1 MRLFVGVEINAQ
13 VVERIGE
20 CLDQLRRRVAQSAP
34 RARISWVPP
43 DRLHV
48 TVRFIGEASD
58 NEAREIATSL
68 SPTFPVDPFEAIVT
82 GIGAFPPHGP
92 PRVLWAGIEAGVE
105 PFVAL
110 EREVTARLDACGIP
124 SEERPYRPHVTIA
137 RVREP
142 AGLRSRALL
151 DEFHDRAF
159 GASSVET
166 ITLFQSRLSPKGSVY
181 VPLQSTHLRRASSH
195 ERVN

>member
-1 MRLFVGVEINAQ
+1 VL
-13 VVERIGE
+13 
-20 CLDQLRRRVAQSAP
+20 
-34 RARISWVPP
+34 P

-58 NEAREIATSL
+58 SQAKEIATSL
-68 SPTFPVDPFEAIVT
+68 SPMLPLDPFEAIFT

-92 PRVLWAGIEAGVE
+92 PRVLWAGIAGGVE
-105 PFVAL
+105 QFVAL
-110 EREVTARLDACGIP
+110 EREVTVRLEACGIP
-124 SEERPYRPHVTIA
+124 SEERPYRPHVTIG

-142 AGLRSRALL
+142 AGLRTRSLL
-151 DEFHDRAF
+151 DEFHARAF

-195 ERVN
+195 ERMN

>member
-1 MRLFVGVEINAQ
+1 MRLFVGVDINAE
-13 VVERIGE
+13 VVERIAD
-20 CLDQLRRRVAQSAP
+20 CLDELRRRVAQRAP
-34 RARISWVPP
+34 RARISWVRP
-43 DRLHV
+43 DHLHV
-48 TVRFIGEASD
+48 TVRFIGDAS
-58 NEAREIATSL
+58 ETQATEIAASL
-68 SPTFPVDPFEAIVT
+68 SATLPLDPFEAIFA

-92 PRVLWAGIEAGVE
+92 PRVLWAGIGAGVE

-124 SEERPYRPHVTIA
+124 PEERPYRPHVTIA

-142 AGLRSRALL
+142 AGLRARPLL
-151 DEFHDRAF
+151 DEFDARAF

-181 VPLQSTHLRRASSH
+181 VPLQSTHLRRALSR

>member
-1 MRLFVGVEINAQ
+1 MRLFVGVDINPQ
-13 VVERIGE
+13 VVERIAE
-20 CLDQLRRRVAQSAP
+20 CLDELRRRVAQRAP

-48 TVRFIGEASD
+48 TIRFIGEAS
-58 NEAREIATSL
+58 ESRASEIAASL
-68 SPTFPVDPFEAIVT
+68 SPTLPLDPFEAIFT
-82 GIGAFPPHGP
+82 GIGAFPLHGP
-92 PRVLWAGIEAGVE
+92 PRVLWAGIGSGVE

-124 SEERPYRPHVTIA
+124 PEERPYHPHVTIA

-142 AGLRSRALL
+142 AGVRARPLL
-151 DEFHDRAF
+151 DEFHARAF

-181 VPLQSTHLRRASSH
+181 VPLQSSPLRRASSH

>member
-13 VVERIGE
+13 VVERIAE
-20 CLDQLRRRVAQSAP
+20 CLDDLRRRVVQRAP
-34 RARISWVPP
+34 RARISWVSP

-58 NEAREIATSL
+58 SQAREIARSL
-68 SPTFPVDPFEAIVT
+68 SPILPLDPFEAIFT
-82 GIGAFPPHGP
+82 GIGAFPPHGA
-92 PRVLWAGIEAGVE
+92 PRVLWAGIGAGVE

-137 RVREP
+137 RVRDP
-142 AGLRSRALL
+142 AGLRARLL
-151 DEFHDRAF
+151 LEEFHDRAL

-166 ITLFQSRLSPKGSVY
+166 ITLFQSRLSPTGSVY

-195 ERVN
+195 ERMN

>member
-13 VVERIGE
+13 VVARIAE
-20 CLDQLRRRVAQSAP
+20 CLDELRRRVVHRAP
-34 RARISWVPP
+34 RARISWVSP

-58 NEAREIATSL
+58 SQARKIATSL
-68 SPTFPVDPFEAIVT
+68 SPILPLDPFEAIFT

-92 PRVLWAGIEAGVE
+92 PRVLWAGIGAGVE
-105 PFVAL
+105 SFVAL
-110 EREVTARLDACGIP
+110 EREVTARLDTCGIP

-142 AGLRSRALL
+142 AGLRARLLL

-159 GASSVET
+159 GASFVET

-195 ERVN
+195 ERMN

>member
-1 MRLFVGVEINAQ
+1 MRLFVGVDINAR
-13 VVERIGE
+13 VVERIAE
-20 CLDQLRRRVAQSAP
+20 CLDELRRRVAQRAP
-34 RARISWVPP
+34 RARISWVLP

-48 TVRFIGEASD
+48 TVRFIGEAT
-58 NEAREIATSL
+58 ETQAREIAASL
-68 SPTFPVDPFEAIVT
+68 SPTLPLDPFEAIFT

-92 PRVLWAGIEAGVE
+92 PRVLWVGIGAGVE

-110 EREVTARLDACGIP
+110 EREVTARLDACGMP
-124 SEERPYRPHVTIA
+124 PEERPYRPHVTIA

-142 AGLRSRALL
+142 AGLRASPLL
-151 DEFHDRAF
+151 DEFDARAF

-181 VPLQSTHLRRASSH
+181 VPLQSTHFRRASSR